1 MKSTL
6 KNSLRTLGLFY
17 PLTYTIV
24 GMAFCHELDHHVH
37 RSDGGMDKEASAEAN
52 VMKYMYPSL
61 GVFKPAAKLIS
72 VCVGRIKNGKNIQKP
87 G

>member
-1 MKSTL
+1 
-6 KNSLRTLGLFY
+6 
-17 PLTYTIV
+17 
-24 GMAFCHELDHHVH
+24 
-37 RSDGGMDKEASAEAN
+37 MDKEASAEAN